1 MKFNGNILII
11 GDLGQ
16 LKAYRVTEVSGTDRL
31 ESAQVSHMQHRGTE
45 KESTVLELITDMDYI
60 ESRQKTDELVSDQ
73 AGRFGG
79 RLGTSMGE
87 AHDTELERDRRT
99 LKAISEEI
107 KTIIEKESPR
117 FWHLAF
123 PKDTHNKLVEMLSAD
138 IKKTLKKS
146 VPSNLTKIKKG
157 ELLSHFE

>member
-1 MKFNGNILII
+1 MKFNGTILII

-16 LKAYRVTEVSGTDRL
+16 LKAYRVAGLSGMDRQD
-31 ESAQVSHMQHRGTE
+31 SAQVSHMQHRGTE
-45 KESTVLELITDMDYI
+45 KESTVLELITDVDYV
-60 ESRQKTDELVSDQ
+60 ESHKKTDDLVSDQ

-87 AHDTELERDRRT
+87 AHDTVLERDRRT

-107 KTIIEKESPR
+107 KTIIDKESPR
-117 FWHLAF
+117 LWHLAF

-138 IKKTLKKS
+138 IKKTLKKT
-146 VPSNLTKIKKG
+146 VPSDLTKIAKNK
-157 ELLSHFE
+157 LLSHFE